1 MLKGLNQHR
10 LAENTCIGMLQSW
23 ARPLRNSETWHW
35 KEESSKVHRDHFRS
49 SRKCLAF
56 FSSYLWLLPLMGKKP
71 SDHRDDS
78 KDQSILVNQKFRI
91 QNFFLRSSNSCSS
104 SSACPTSVRLV
115 VNPRA
120 RAKWLHFMARNVCQ
134 KRKGPNFA
142 PPANDT
148 LKLRKGSRDFKAKRS
163 ECLKDAQTASMCVNL
178 LSSSWKLEGCWRLSQ
193 VAQLPESDLPQV
205 RLPQYKVAAEL
216 PTESDRR
223 ASALQLMNGFSMKP
237 KTYVIEI
244 KATTQSSRV
253 KRLRQNIHVQ
263 PDLSECTPPNPF
275 WHLYSKI

>member
-1 MLKGLNQHR
+1 MTRKINQFWQ
-10 LAENTCIGMLQSW
+10 TK
-23 ARPLRNSETWHW
+23 NSE
-35 KEESSKVHRDHFRS
+35 
-49 SRKCLAF
+49 C
-56 FSSYLWLLPLMGKKP
+56 FSCAAPTLE
-71 SDHRDDS
+71 
-78 KDQSILVNQKFRI
+78 
-91 QNFFLRSSNSCSS
+91 S
-104 SSACPTSVRLV
+104 SSAWREVRQ

-120 RAKWLHFMARNVCQ
+120 RAKWNRNEFVDAKWLHFMARNVRP
-134 KRKGPNFA
+134 KRKGVQKA

-263 PDLSECTPPNPF
+263 PWQSVTVKWLSTRGLNLCGHSDLIESMISDGIWVLLRTKKLALFKAWEPKANTAEKQLKLEF
-275 WHLYSKI
+275 GKA